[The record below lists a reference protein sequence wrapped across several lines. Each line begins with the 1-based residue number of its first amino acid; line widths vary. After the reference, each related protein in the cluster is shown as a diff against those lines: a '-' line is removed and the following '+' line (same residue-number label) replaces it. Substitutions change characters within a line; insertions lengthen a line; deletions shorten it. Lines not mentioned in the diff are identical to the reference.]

1 MSNSSRLALYFIL
14 ILLCVLIHKVL
25 VDFMGLENW
34 IFLMIGV
41 LVFVWGLAWG
51 IKKGGRGRG

>member
-1 MSNSSRLALYFIL
+1 MSNSAKLAFYIIL
-14 ILLCVLIHKVL
+14 VLACVLIHKVL

-41 LVFVWGLAWG
+41 LVFVWGLMWSVR
-51 IKKGGRGRG
+51 KGNKP